1 MSCNVLTEACI
12 LQLVFGSMLWKST
25 YSLLRPSTF
34 QKVTRWKSKLLP
46 LLQTGSEPLL
56 FKTSSGPRAD
66 RDLYLYCDWM
76 LTGFFYLFNSTF
88 IWIIIIR
95 NKWNVS
101 MCTWEGLFFR
111 DFSLCHGK
119 SGYWL
124 PFQYLKLLKLKYTS
138 NYFEFVHR

>member
-56 FKTSSGPRAD
+56 SKTSSGPRGD

-76 LTGFFYLFNSTF
+76 LTVFFYLFNSTF

-95 NKWNVS
+95 DKMECFHVHLGGS
-101 MCTWEGLFFR
+101 FYR

-138 NYFEFVHR
+138 NYLEFVHR